1 MAVAD
6 REDYVYRAK
15 LAEQAERYDEM
26 VEAMK
31 KVAMSESDLTVE
43 ERNLLSVAYKNVIG
57 ARRASWRIIS
67 SIEQK
72 EELKGTESRMEL
84 IKQYRVIVEKELQ
97 TICLDIL
104 DVLDKNLI
112 PISATG
118 ESKVFYY
125 KMKGDYHRYLAEF
138 ATGNE
143 RKESAE
149 NSLVAYKAASDIA
162 MTELPP
168 THPIR
173 LGLALNFSVFYYEI
187 LNSPERACRLAKAAF
202 DDAIAELDTLSE
214 ESYKDSTLIMQLLR
228 DNLTLWTSDMQHNG
242 DGEPKEAVND
252 DPTLPLDSA
261 SPPEPNA
268 ETASPSS

>member
-1 MAVAD
+1 MTD
-6 REDYVYRAK
+6 REDHVYKAK

-31 KVAMSESDLTVE
+31 SVAKLGTELTVE

-72 EELKGTESRMEL
+72 QENKSDAEDKIVMIRT
-84 IKQYRVIVEKELQ
+84 YRTGVEKELCDVCEDVLQ
-97 TICLDIL
+97 IL
-104 DVLDKNLI
+104 DKFLI
-112 PISATG
+112 LNATTG

-143 RKESAE
+143 RKGAAE

-162 MTELPP
+162 NAELPP

-187 LNSPERACRLAKAAF
+187 LNSPDRACKLAKAAF

-228 DNLTLWTSDMQHNG
+228 DNLTLWTSDMQGDG
-242 DGEPKEAVND
+242 DGEQKDQGQVQDLEGEEN
-252 DPTLPLDSA
+252 S
-261 SPPEPNA
+261 
-268 ETASPSS
+268 

>member
-1 MAVAD
+1 MAE
-6 REDYVYRAK
+6 REDNVYKAK

-26 VEAMK
+26 VSSMK
-31 KVAMSESDLTVE
+31 AVASLDVELTVE

-57 ARRASWRIIS
+57 ARRASWRIVS

-72 EELKGTESRMEL
+72 EENKAAEDKLKL
-84 IKQYRVIVEKELQ
+84 IRTYREKVEKELRD
-97 TICLDIL
+97 ICNDIL
-104 DVLDKNLI
+104 SVLDKHLI
-112 PISATG
+112 PCSDTG

-138 ATGNE
+138 ATAND
-143 RKESAE
+143 RKEAAE

-162 MTELPP
+162 LTELAT

-187 LNSPERACRLAKAAF
+187 LNSPDRACRLAKAAF

-228 DNLTLWTSDMQHNG
+228 DNLTLWTSDMQAEDGEGGG
-242 DGEPKEAVND
+242 DGGEKKENKVEDVEAG
-252 DPTLPLDSA
+252 
-261 SPPEPNA
+261 
-268 ETASPSS
+268 ETATTAT

>member
-1 MAVAD
+1 MTD
-6 REDYVYRAK
+6 REDSVYQAK

-26 VEAMK
+26 VHFMK
-31 KVAMSESDLTVE
+31 KVAEADTELTVE

-72 EELKGTESRMEL
+72 DDGKNPEDKQFHIRDYRKQIETELAD
-84 IKQYRVIVEKELQ
+84 
-97 TICLDIL
+97 ICR
-104 DVLDKNLI
+104 DVLSVIDKSLI
-112 PISATG
+112 PHAATG

-138 ATGNE
+138 ATGND
-143 RKESAE
+143 RKEAAE
-149 NSLVAYKAASDIA
+149 NSLVAYKAASDIS
-162 MTELPP
+162 MTELAP

-187 LNSPERACRLAKAAF
+187 LNSPDRACRLAKAAF

-228 DNLTLWTSDMQHNG
+228 DNLTLWTSDMQTDNECSTEHT
-242 DGEPKEAVND
+242 EPSAQDNEAEQG
-252 DPTLPLDSA
+252 S
-261 SPPEPNA
+261 
-268 ETASPSS
+268 